1 MYTCTFCSFLGCRVD
16 GYAVING
23 VETVWEYN
31 GCSFHGCPCVKNPVP
46 NHQENLQKWIE
57 RKAKL
62 EVNGCK
68 VIEMKCC
75 DWRKMKRYIRR
86 NPPKTELGRI
96 LCFDN
101 QECFIVWTN
110 VQLFI
115 LNIVHSGQ
123 RNICSFWTIC
133 TTVHLFICKTL
144 QEYCFESNQEW
155 RSLWFHPL

>member
-68 VIEMKCC
+68 VIEMTCC
-75 DWRKMKRYIRR
+75 EWRDKLKDIRR
-86 NPPKTELGRI
+86 NPPKTEYGRI

-101 QECFIVWTN
+101 QECFIWTN
-110 VQLFI
+110 VLLFRLFI
-115 LNIVHSGQ
+115 LN
-123 RNICSFWTIC
+123 
-133 TTVHLFICKTL
+133 K
-144 QEYCFESNQEW
+144 
-155 RSLWFHPL
+155 